1 MNAGLQVLKMWI
13 VFLRMDLVLDCVA
26 LMDAEIHVTKKMRP
40 NVPWGVVKSVMTKLS
55 LKC

>member
-40 NVPWGVVKSVMTKLS
+40 NVPWKVIKSVRMKLS
-55 LKC
+55 LKW